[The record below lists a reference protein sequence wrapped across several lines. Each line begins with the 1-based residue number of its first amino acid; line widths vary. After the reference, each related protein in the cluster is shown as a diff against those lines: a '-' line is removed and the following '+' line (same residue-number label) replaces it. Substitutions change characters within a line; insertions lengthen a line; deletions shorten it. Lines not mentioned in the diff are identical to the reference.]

1 LLLSR
6 CLHVLDERIH
16 PEESRLS
23 EAIDAAVA
31 AFRRE
36 YGAEPTHVA
45 RAPGR
50 VNLIGEHIDYN
61 GLSVLPMALQR
72 EVAVALRPRSDA
84 HVRIGST
91 THGERAFDLATDIE
105 PYGTGDWGNYAKAAA
120 QALVCEVG
128 LRTGIDATIHST
140 VPAAAGLSSSS
151 ALVIGIAVALLTGTG
166 AEPDGRDDADGGWGL
181 PVSRL
186 ALAEMMA
193 RAERYTGTHGGGMD
207 QAISVCGR
215 AGAAVRVDFRPLR
228 VTPVPV
234 PDSWRFV
241 IADSGVRAE
250 KSGAAQATYNL
261 RTREC
266 AEALEHVVAY
276 LGEPADTDYRA
287 LIERHTVD
295 ALVEAGDAALEDPVR
310 RRFRHVVTEA
320 ARVRDAQAALH
331 ASDAVAFGALM
342 DASHASLRDDYEVS
356 RIELDAM
363 VEVARSAGAAGARL
377 TGAGMGGCIVALV
390 EESGVADVAA
400 ALGAIGDPPIIGVAS
415 AGASAMRIAPA

>member
-1 LLLSR
+1 
-6 CLHVLDERIH
+6 
-16 PEESRLS
+16 LS
-23 EAIDAAVA
+23 ETIDAAIAAIA

-36 YGAEPTHVA
+36 HGEEPTHVA

-84 HVRIGST
+84 HVRIAST

-105 PYGTGDWGNYAKAAA
+105 PYATGDWGNYAKAAA
-120 QALVCEVG
+120 QALAREVG
-128 LRTGIDATIHST
+128 LRTGMDATIHST

-151 ALVIGIAVALLTGTG
+151 ALVIGIAVALLKGAG
-166 AEPDGRDDADGGWGL
+166 AESDGDEDDDWGL

-186 ALAEMMA
+186 ALAEVMA

-207 QAISVCGR
+207 QAISLCGR

-266 AEALEHVVAY
+266 AEALERVVAH
-276 LGEPADTDYRA
+276 LDEPADTDYRA
-287 LIERHTVD
+287 LIERYAVD
-295 ALVEAGDAALEDPVR
+295 ELVRAGNAALEDPVR

-320 ARVRDAQAALH
+320 ARVRDAQDALR

-363 VEVARSAGAAGARL
+363 VDVARSAGATGARL
-377 TGAGMGGCIVALV
+377 TGAGMGGCIVVLMEAARV
-390 EESGVADVAA
+390 SDVAD
-400 ALGAIGDPPIIGVAS
+400 ALGAICDPPIIGIAS
-415 AGASAMRIAPA
+415 AGASARRIARD